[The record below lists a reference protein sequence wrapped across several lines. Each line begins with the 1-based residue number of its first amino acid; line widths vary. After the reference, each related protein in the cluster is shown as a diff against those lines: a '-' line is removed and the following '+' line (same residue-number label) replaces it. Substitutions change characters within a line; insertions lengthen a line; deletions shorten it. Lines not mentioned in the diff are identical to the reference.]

1 MDLGNK
7 KILFPEAILFY
18 FESSSLGL
26 SYFTDKLINRLQKV
40 RM

>member
-7 KILFPEAILFY
+7 KIFFPKALLFY
-18 FESSSLGL
+18 FESSSQGL
-26 SYFTDKLINRLQKV
+26 SYFTDKFINRLQKV